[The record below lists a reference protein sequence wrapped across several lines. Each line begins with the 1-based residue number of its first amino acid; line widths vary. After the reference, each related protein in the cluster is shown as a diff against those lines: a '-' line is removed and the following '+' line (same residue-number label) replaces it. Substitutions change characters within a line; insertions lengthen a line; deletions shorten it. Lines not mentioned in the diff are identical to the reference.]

1 MADKTVAD
9 IMVKEVLTVDKNETI
24 EEAVMKMNM
33 KKVGAIVVTDG
44 GKPVGMFTER
54 DILRNVVLQSLQ
66 VKHDKVVS
74 VFTPRLVS
82 IDSKASVLEA
92 ARAMI
97 TGGFRHTPVSSN
109 GNLVG
114 MVSARDVLM
123 ALADQSR

>member
-1 MADKTVAD
+1 MAGKTVSD
-9 IMVKEVLTVDKNETI
+9 IMVKEVLTVEKSETI
-24 EEAVMKMNM
+24 EEAITRMNM

-82 IDSKASVLEA
+82 IDSGATVLEA

-97 TGGFRHTPVSSN
+97 SGGFRHTPVSKD
-109 GNLVG
+109 GKMVG
-114 MVSARDVLM
+114 MVSARDVMM
-123 ALADQSR
+123 ALADLAS